1 MGNRISYIN
10 ECKMKIAVF
19 LLALALS
26 YVSADVLPEI
36 YDAPEVELLTTES
49 QVTSL
54 MDAVKHLRAHTPARY
69 AHHVATVTKHA
80 MAAIESS
87 KTKAYVHNFRS
98 TQAAIRAALKT
109 LNDELLA
116 GHKHDEAVLKN
127 AKRRHG
133 VSVSSTVGAAK
144 NKVKGYK
151 HKGCPTKRSEENANE
166 KKMKAKK
173 KRDDLGKGKI
183 CPLRTTW
190 GDMDVEKAVPKY
202 GSELRNAWDK
212 KRAEW
217 LRHNSAY
224 VAATTAHSNA
234 KTKHD
239 KVMASFRTAL
249 NLEASNAKTACDNA
263 NGEFETLK
271 RDVASNV
278 ATRKQVHISSLVVKC
293 YVDNMTSNS
302 AAKAC
307 ADRAR
312 KANVS
317 IWDIN
322 GGSLA
327 ACSSK
332 AAYANSFGPSGW
344 RATKDNCAPHR
355 AEVSQK
361 ERAKKEKANKK
372 KEKDE
377 KAREER
383 KNKAIEKDEKE
394 KNTKAK
400 EKKAKADE
408 RNKKAKERND
418 KHHEKQSK
426 ENHTKATER
435 NNKAAVAERK
445 TKADERERK
454 RRAAGTCTVWAY
466 DGNNYSGRLEQ
477 QHSVCSPH
485 RQDIRYST
493 KGRRRG
499 FLASSFKLSSG
510 CKKVQLWDEDACRY
524 NYGHNANIHHSVASV
539 VYDLNDD
546 VCGISVWS
554 KC

>member
-1 MGNRISYIN
+1 MGDRISYIN

-69 AHHVATVTKHA
+69 AHHVATVSKHA

-116 GHKHDEAVLKN
+116 GHKHDESVLRN
-127 AKRRHG
+127 AKASHVNA
-133 VSVSSTVGAAK
+133 VSGTVSGAK
-144 NKVKGYK
+144 SKVKSYK
-151 HKGCPTKRSEENANE
+151 HKGCPTKRNEENANE
-166 KKMKAKK
+166 KKMKAKA
-173 KRDDLGKGKI
+173 KRDNLGKGKI
-183 CPLRTTW
+183 CPLNTTW

-217 LRHNSAY
+217 LKHHNAY
-224 VAATTAHSNA
+224 TAAASVHTRAS
-234 KTKHD
+234 TKHD
-239 KVMASFRTAL
+239 KVMASFRTAS
-249 NLEASNAKTACDNA
+249 NLEASNAKKACDNA
-263 NGEFETLK
+263 NAEFETLK

-302 AAKAC
+302 AAKVC

-317 IWDIN
+317 IWNIN

-383 KNKAIEKDEKE
+383 KNKAIEKDEKAKE
-394 KNTKAK
+394 KVAK
-400 EKKAKADE
+400 EKKAKA
-408 RNKKAKERND
+408 
-418 KHHEKQSK
+418 
-426 ENHTKATER
+426 TER
-435 NNKAAVAERK
+435 NNKHHERQSKEKNSKAAAAERK
-445 TKADERERK
+445 SKADEKERK
-454 RRAAGTCTVWAY
+454 RRAAGTCNVKAY
-466 DGNNYSGRLEQ
+466 DHNNFGGRLEQ
-477 QHSVCSPH
+477 HHRVCSRS
-485 RQDIRYST
+485 RQDISYST
-493 KGRRRG
+493 YGRRRG
-499 FLASSFKLSSG
+499 FMASSFKISSG
-510 CKKVQLWDEDACRY
+510 CAKVELWDEDACRQG
-524 NYGHNANIHHSVASV
+524 YGHNMVIRSSAASV
-539 VYDLNDD
+539 TYDLNDD
-546 VCGISVWS
+546 VCGISIWS

>member
-1 MGNRISYIN
+1 MGASDLVPN

-19 LLALALS
+19 LLAFAALS
-26 YVSADVLPEI
+26 YASVDIYPEI
-36 YDAPEVELLTTES
+36 YDTPEVELLTSES
-49 QVTSL
+49 KVQSL
-54 MDAVKHLRAHTPARY
+54 MDAVKHLHAHTPARY
-69 AHHVATVTKHA
+69 AHHGGTVTKHA
-80 MAAIESS
+80 MAGIESS

-116 GHKHDEAVLKN
+116 GHKHDESVLRN
-127 AKRRHG
+127 AKASHVNA
-133 VSVSSTVGAAK
+133 VSGTVSGAK
-144 NKVKGYK
+144 SKVKSYK
-151 HKGCPTKRSEENANE
+151 HKGCPTKRNEENANE
-166 KKMKAKK
+166 KKMKAKA
-173 KRDDLGKGKI
+173 KRDNLGKGKI
-183 CPLRTTW
+183 CPLNTTW

-217 LRHNSAY
+217 LKHHNAY
-224 VAATTAHSNA
+224 TAAASVHTRASTEHN
-234 KTKHD
+234 
-239 KVMASFRTAL
+239 KVMASFKTAL

-263 NGEFETLK
+263 NAEFATLK

-278 ATRKQVHISSLVVKC
+278 ATRK
-293 YVDNMTSNS
+293 
-302 AAKAC
+302 
-307 ADRAR
+307 
-312 KANVS
+312 
-317 IWDIN
+317 
-322 GGSLA
+322 
-327 ACSSK
+327 
-332 AAYANSFGPSGW
+332 
-344 RATKDNCAPHR
+344 
-355 AEVSQK
+355 
-361 ERAKKEKANKK
+361 
-372 KEKDE
+372 
-377 KAREER
+377 
-383 KNKAIEKDEKE
+383 NKAIEKDEKAKE
-394 KNTKAK
+394 KVAK

-435 NNKAAVAERK
+435 NNKAAAAERK

-466 DGNNYSGRLEQ
+466 DGNNYSGALQ
-477 QHSVCSPH
+477 QQNSVCNPH

-524 NYGHNANIHHSVASV
+524 NYGHNQNIHHSVASV

>member
-69 AHHVATVTKHA
+69 AHHVATVSKHA

-116 GHKHDEAVLKN
+116 GHKHDESVLRN
-127 AKRRHG
+127 AK
-133 VSVSSTVGAAK
+133 A
-144 NKVKGYK
+144 
-151 HKGCPTKRSEENANE
+151 
-166 KKMKAKK
+166 
-173 KRDDLGKGKI
+173 KRDNLGKGKI
-183 CPLRTTW
+183 CPLNTTW
-190 GDMDVEKAVPKY
+190 GDTDVEKAVPKY

-217 LRHNSAY
+217 LKHHNAY
-224 VAATTAHSNA
+224 TAAASVHTRASTEHN
-234 KTKHD
+234 
-239 KVMASFRTAL
+239 KVMASFKTAL
-249 NLEASNAKTACDNA
+249 NLEAANAKTACDNA
-263 NGEFETLK
+263 NAEFATLK

-293 YVDNMTSNS
+293 YVDHMTSNS
-302 AAKAC
+302 GAKIC
-307 ADRAR
+307 ADKAR

-317 IWDIN
+317 IWNIN
-322 GGSLA
+322 GGALP

-372 KEKDE
+372 KEKEE
-377 KAREER
+377 KAREEK
-383 KNKAIEKDEKE
+383 KNKALERDQKE
-394 KNTKAK
+394 KNTKAA
-400 EKKAKADE
+400 EKK
-408 RNKKAKERND
+408 
-418 KHHEKQSK
+418 S
-426 ENHTKATER
+426 KATER
-435 NNKAAVAERK
+435 NNKHHERQSKEKNSKAAAAERK
-445 TKADERERK
+445 SKADEKERK
-454 RRAAGTCTVWAY
+454 RRAAGTCDVKAY
-466 DGNNYSGRLEQ
+466 DHTSFRGRLEQ
-477 QHSVCSPH
+477 HHRVCSRS

-493 KGRRRG
+493 YGRRRG
-499 FLASSFKLSSG
+499 FMASSFKISSG
-510 CKKVQLWDEDACRY
+510 CAKVELWDEDACRQG
-524 NYGHNANIHHSVASV
+524 YGHNMVIRSSAASV
-539 VYDLNDD
+539 TYDLNDD
-546 VCGISVWS
+546 VCGISIWS

>member
-1 MGNRISYIN
+1 MGASDLVPN

-19 LLALALS
+19 LLAFAALS
-26 YVSADVLPEI
+26 YASVDIYPEI
-36 YDAPEVELLTTES
+36 YDTPEVELLTSES
-49 QVTSL
+49 KVQSL
-54 MDAVKHLRAHTPARY
+54 MDAVKHLHAHTPARY

-217 LRHNSAY
+217 LRHHNAYLSATR
-224 VAATTAHSNA
+224 VHSSA

-249 NLEASNAKTACDNA
+249 NLEASNAKKACDNA
-263 NGEFETLK
+263 NAEFETLK

-302 AAKAC
+302 AAKVC

-317 IWDIN
+317 IWNIN

-372 KEKDE
+372 KEKEE
-377 KAREER
+377 KAREEK
-383 KNKAIEKDEKE
+383 KNKALERDQKE
-394 KNTKAK
+394 KNTKAA
-400 EKKAKADE
+400 EKK
-408 RNKKAKERND
+408 
-418 KHHEKQSK
+418 S
-426 ENHTKATER
+426 KATER
-435 NNKAAVAERK
+435 NNKHHERQSKEKKSKAAAAERK
-445 TKADERERK
+445 SKADEKERK
-454 RRAAGTCTVWAY
+454 RRAAGTCDVKAY
-466 DGNNYSGRLEQ
+466 DHTSFRGRLEQ
-477 QHSVCSPH
+477 HHRVCSRS

-493 KGRRRG
+493 YGRRRG
-499 FLASSFKLSSG
+499 FMASSFKISSG
-510 CKKVQLWDEDACRY
+510 CAKVELWDEDACRQG
-524 NYGHNANIHHSVASV
+524 YGHNMVIRSSAASV
-539 VYDLNDD
+539 TYDLNDD
-546 VCGISVWS
+546 VCGISIWS

>member
-49 QVTSL
+49 QVQSL

-69 AHHVATVTKHA
+69 AHHVATVSKHA
-80 MAAIESS
+80 AIMDESS

-116 GHKHDEAVLKN
+116 GHKHDESVLRN
-127 AKRRHG
+127 AKASHVNA
-133 VSVSSTVGAAK
+133 VSGTVSGAK
-144 NKVKGYK
+144 SKVKSYK
-151 HKGCPTKRSEENANE
+151 HKGCPTKRNEENANE
-166 KKMKAKK
+166 KKMKAKA
-173 KRDDLGKGKI
+173 KRDALGKGKI
-183 CPLRTTW
+183 CPLNTTW

-217 LRHNSAY
+217 LKHHNAY
-224 VAATTAHSNA
+224 TAAATAHSNA

-293 YVDNMTSNS
+293 YVDHMTSNS

-322 GGSLA
+322 GGALP

-383 KNKAIEKDEKE
+383 KNKAIEKDEKAKE
-394 KNTKAK
+394 KVAK

-435 NNKAAVAERK
+435 NNKAAAAERK

-466 DGNNYSGRLEQ
+466 DGNNYSGALQQ
-477 QHSVCSPH
+477 QHSVCNPH

-524 NYGHNANIHHSVASV
+524 NYGHNQNIHHSVASV

>member
-1 MGNRISYIN
+1 MGASDLVPN

-19 LLALALS
+19 LLAFAALS
-26 YVSADVLPEI
+26 YASVDIYPEI
-36 YDAPEVELLTTES
+36 YDTPEVELLTSES
-49 QVTSL
+49 EVQSL
-54 MDAVKHLRAHTPARY
+54 MDAVKHLHAHTPARY

-217 LRHNSAY
+217 LRHHNAYMSATR
-224 VAATTAHSNA
+224 VHSSA

-249 NLEASNAKTACDNA
+249 NLEASNAKKACDNA
-263 NGEFETLK
+263 NAEFETLK

-302 AAKAC
+302 AAKVC

-317 IWDIN
+317 IWNIN
-322 GGSLA
+322 GGSLS

-383 KNKAIEKDEKE
+383 KNKAIEKDEKAKE
-394 KNTKAK
+394 KVAK

-435 NNKAAVAERK
+435 NNKAAA
-445 TKADERERK
+445 AERK

-466 DGNNYSGRLEQ
+466 DGNNYSGALQQ
-477 QHSVCSPH
+477 QHSVCNPH

-510 CKKVQLWDEDACRY
+510 CKKVQLW
-524 NYGHNANIHHSVASV
+524 
-539 VYDLNDD
+539 
-546 VCGISVWS
+546 
-554 KC
+554 

>member
-1 MGNRISYIN
+1 MGASDLVPN

-19 LLALALS
+19 LLAFATLS
-26 YVSADVLPEI
+26 YASVDIYPEI
-36 YDAPEVELLTTES
+36 YDTPEVELLTSES
-49 QVTSL
+49 KVQSL
-54 MDAVKHLRAHTPARY
+54 MDAVKHLHAHTPARY

-98 TQAAIRAALKT
+98 TQAAIRAALKA

-133 VSVSSTVGAAK
+133 GSVSSTVGAAK

-217 LRHNSAY
+217 LRHHNAYMSATR
-224 VAATTAHSNA
+224 VHSSA

-249 NLEASNAKTACDNA
+249 NLEASNAKKACDNA
-263 NGEFETLK
+263 NAEFETLK

-278 ATRKQVHISSLVVKC
+278 ATRKQAHISSLVVKC

-302 AAKAC
+302 AAKVC

-312 KANVS
+312 KADVS
-317 IWDIN
+317 IWNIN

-327 ACSSK
+327 ACASTHQLEH
-332 AAYANSFGPSGW
+332 SFGPASWTASHTNCKGVWSVTQKVICHNHYQAVGW
-344 RATKDNCAPHR
+344 
-355 AEVSQK
+355 
-361 ERAKKEKANKK
+361 
-372 KEKDE
+372 
-377 KAREER
+377 
-383 KNKAIEKDEKE
+383 
-394 KNTKAK
+394 
-400 EKKAKADE
+400 
-408 RNKKAKERND
+408 
-418 KHHEKQSK
+418 
-426 ENHTKATER
+426 
-435 NNKAAVAERK
+435 
-445 TKADERERK
+445 
-454 RRAAGTCTVWAY
+454 
-466 DGNNYSGRLEQ
+466 
-477 QHSVCSPH
+477 
-485 RQDIRYST
+485 ST
-493 KGRRRG
+493 KSPKSLDDCKALCAKIPGC
-499 FLASSFKLSSG
+499 LASGFSYVSSWKQCRLPKPNAP
-510 CKKVQLWDEDACRY
+510 CKAGAYKMGAFYRQQSAEEMF
-524 NYGHNANIHHSVASV
+524 
-539 VYDLNDD
+539 D
-546 VCGISVWS
+546 VSELE
-554 KC
+554 

>member
-26 YVSADVLPEI
+26 YVSANVLPEI

-69 AHHVATVTKHA
+69 AHHVATVSKHA

-116 GHKHDEAVLKN
+116 GHKHDESVLRN
-127 AKRRHG
+127 AKASHVNA
-133 VSVSSTVGAAK
+133 VSGTVSGAK
-144 NKVKGYK
+144 SKVKSYK
-151 HKGCPTKRSEENANE
+151 HKGCPTKRNEENANE
-166 KKMKAKK
+166 KKMKAKA
-173 KRDDLGKGKI
+173 KRDNLGNGKI
-183 CPLRTTW
+183 CPLNTTW

-217 LRHNSAY
+217 LKHHNAY
-224 VAATTAHSNA
+224 TAAASVHTRASTEHN
-234 KTKHD
+234 
-239 KVMASFRTAL
+239 KVMASFKTAL

-263 NGEFETLK
+263 NAEFATLK

-293 YVDNMTSNS
+293 YVDHMTSNS
-302 AAKAC
+302 GAKIC
-307 ADRAR
+307 ADKAR

-317 IWDIN
+317 IWNIN
-322 GGSLA
+322 GGALP

-394 KNTKAK
+394 KNTKAA
-400 EKKAKADE
+400 EKK
-408 RNKKAKERND
+408 
-418 KHHEKQSK
+418 S
-426 ENHTKATER
+426 KATER
-435 NNKAAVAERK
+435 NNKHHERQSKEKNSKAAAAERK
-445 TKADERERK
+445 SKADEKER
-454 RRAAGTCTVWAY
+454 
-466 DGNNYSGRLEQ
+466 
-477 QHSVCSPH
+477 
-485 RQDIRYST
+485 
-493 KGRRRG
+493 
-499 FLASSFKLSSG
+499 
-510 CKKVQLWDEDACRY
+510 
-524 NYGHNANIHHSVASV
+524 
-539 VYDLNDD
+539 
-546 VCGISVWS
+546 
-554 KC
+554 

>member
-1 MGNRISYIN
+1 MGDRISYIN

-49 QVTSL
+49 QVQSL

-69 AHHVATVTKHA
+69 AHHVATGSKHA

-217 LRHNSAY
+217 LRHHNAYMSATR
-224 VAATTAHSNA
+224 VHSSA

-249 NLEASNAKTACDNA
+249 NLEASNAKKARDNA
-263 NGEFETLK
+263 NAEFETLK

-302 AAKAC
+302 AAKVC

-317 IWDIN
+317 IWNIN
-322 GGSLA
+322 GGSLS

-383 KNKAIEKDEKE
+383 KNKAIEKDEKAKE
-394 KNTKAK
+394 KVAK

-435 NNKAAVAERK
+435 NNKAAA
-445 TKADERERK
+445 AERK

-466 DGNNYSGRLEQ
+466 DGNNYSGALQQ
-477 QHSVCSPH
+477 QHSVCNPH

>member
-1 MGNRISYIN
+1 MGASDLVPN

-19 LLALALS
+19 LLAFAALS
-26 YVSADVLPEI
+26 YASVDIYPEI
-36 YDAPEVELLTTES
+36 YDTPEVELLTSES
-49 QVTSL
+49 KVQSL
-54 MDAVKHLRAHTPARY
+54 MDAVKHLHAHTPARY

-166 KKMKAKK
+166 KKMKAKA
-173 KRDDLGKGKI
+173 KRDALGKGKI

-190 GDMDVEKAVPKY
+190 VDMDVEKAVPKY

-217 LRHNSAY
+217 LRHHNAYLSATR
-224 VAATTAHSNA
+224 VHSSA

-249 NLEASNAKTACDNA
+249 NLEASNAKKACDNA
-263 NGEFETLK
+263 NAEFETLK

-302 AAKAC
+302 AAKVC

-317 IWDIN
+317 IWNIN

-372 KEKDE
+372 KEKEE
-377 KAREER
+377 KAREEK
-383 KNKAIEKDEKE
+383 KNKALERDQKE
-394 KNTKAK
+394 KNTKAAERK
-400 EKKAKADE
+400 SKADE
-408 RNKKAKERND
+408 K
-418 KHHEKQSK
+418 
-426 ENHTKATER
+426 
-435 NNKAAVAERK
+435 
-445 TKADERERK
+445 ERK
-454 RRAAGTCTVWAY
+454 RRAAGTCDVKAY
-466 DGNNYSGRLEQ
+466 DHTSFRGRLEQ
-477 QHSVCSPH
+477 HHRVCSRS

-493 KGRRRG
+493 YGRRRG
-499 FLASSFKLSSG
+499 FMASSFKISSG
-510 CKKVQLWDEDACRY
+510 CAKVELWDEDACRQG
-524 NYGHNANIHHSVASV
+524 YGHNMVIRSSAASV
-539 VYDLNDD
+539 TYDLNDD
-546 VCGISVWS
+546 VCGISIWS